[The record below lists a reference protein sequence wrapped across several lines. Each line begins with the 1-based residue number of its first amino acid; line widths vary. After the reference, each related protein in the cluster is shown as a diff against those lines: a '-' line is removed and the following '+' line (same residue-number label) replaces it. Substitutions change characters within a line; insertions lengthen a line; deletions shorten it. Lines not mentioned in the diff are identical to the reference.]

1 MRKFYTLKEICE
13 SLDLTPRAIRYYEYI
28 ELIFPKRDGN
38 RRLYSREEVG
48 RLKIIKY
55 SKRLGFKLEEIRQWL
70 LLYNLDS
77 NNRIQT
83 EKLIESC
90 AKQLILMKKK
100 QDEIAGVI
108 TDLNQL
114 IKDGKNKL
122 KSLG

>member
-28 ELIFPKRDGN
+28 ELILPKRDGN
-38 RRLYSREEVG
+38 RRLYSHEEVG
-48 RLKIIKY
+48 RLIIIKY

-90 AKQLILMKKK
+90 AKQLILMKQK
-100 QDEIAGVI
+100 QYAN
-108 TDLNQL
+108 L
-114 IKDGKNKL
+114 
-122 KSLG
+122 